1 LPSLSRIGTRRTNLL
16 PRMWDM
22 SITCAVDVDPDI
34 ALDEVTLAG
43 EPWKVLVWNDPVNL
57 MSYVTYVFRTY
68 FGFSSS
74 VAHTLMLQVH
84 HEGKAVVANG
94 TKEEAERH
102 VAAMHGFGLWA
113 TYEQNQ

>member
-1 LPSLSRIGTRRTNLL
+1 MFG
-16 PRMWDM
+16 M
-22 SITCAVDVDPDI
+22 STMSAVDVDPDI
-34 ALDEVTLAG
+34 AVEEVTDLA

-68 FGFSSS
+68 FGFTAS
-74 VAHTLMLQVH
+74 VAHKLMLQVH

-94 TKEEAERH
+94 SKEEAERH
-102 VAAMHGFGLWA
+102 VAAMHGYGLWA

>member
-1 LPSLSRIGTRRTNLL
+1 ML
-16 PRMWDM
+16 PRICGM

-34 ALDEVTLAG
+34 VVDELTITSQ
-43 EPWKVLVWNDPVNL
+43 PWKVLVWNDPVNL

-68 FGFSSS
+68 FGFPSSI
-74 VAHTLMLQVH
+74 AHKLMLQVH

-102 VAAMHGFGLWA
+102 VAALHGFGLWA